1 MDSDAG
7 AAYPGKDH
15 ADTDSVCDTSA
26 QNVNTAIENFG
37 VLELKAQSALSG
49 IILGSR
55 VTEYVVVGSV
65 VGEKPGPG

>member
-15 ADTDSVCDTSA
+15 ADTDSVCGTLA
-26 QNVNTAIENFG
+26 QNVNTAIVSFG
-37 VLELKAQSALSG
+37 VLESKGQSSLSG

-55 VTEYVVVGSV
+55 VTDYVVVGSV